1 MKNGQLW
8 FNINTNR
15 VERVVGQLNKV
26 RVFTHKLEVALRKE
40 WSSRAIHKADSIEV
54 NRLPPEFIRELAA
67 TLDRNMTWYLT
78 LQEGGLSVADGDGE
92 HSVDGA
98 IESCSLAEFLKD

>member
-26 RVFTHKLEVALRKE
+26 RVFTVGHGYSNLKVVKKTMLV
-40 WSSRAIHKADSIEV
+40 KANGSQV
-54 NRLPPEFIRELAA
+54 NDYLTENKPIAKVRELPPLP
-67 TLDRNMTWYLT
+67 TLPR
-78 LQEGGLSVADGDGE
+78 LQEV
-92 HSVDGA
+92 
-98 IESCSLAEFLKD
+98 